1 MRTLLLFL
9 LVYLTMAIEARRA
22 ASNER
27 AQRGRGGVE
36 PPADVYQVMR
46 VAYPAAF
53 LLMIVDG
60 ALGGRSEPSTIAAGF
75 ALFAAAKALKWWAI
89 GTLGPAWTFRIIVVP
104 GAPLVFKGP
113 YRFVRHPN
121 YLAVVGELLAVA
133 IVTGSRIGG
142 PIAVI
147 GFGLLMLKRIGVEDR
162 ALAFSPQPPASSP
175 QPPMEHKS

>member
-1 MRTLLLFL
+1 MILTLVIAAI
-9 LVYLTMAIEARRA
+9 VYLPLAIEARRA

-36 PPADVYQVMR
+36 PPDDVYEAMR

-60 ALGGRSEPSTIAAGF
+60 ALGGKSEPSTIAAGL

-89 GTLGPAWTFRIIVVP
+89 ATLGPAWTFRIIVVP
-104 GAPLVFKGP
+104 GAPLVLKGP

-121 YLAVVGELLAVA
+121 YIAVVGELLAVA

-147 GFGLLMLKRIGVEDR
+147 GFGLLLLKRIVVEDR
-162 ALAFSPQPPASSP
+162 ALAENRQI
-175 QPPMEHKS
+175 

>member
-1 MRTLLLFL
+1 MISTLIIAAI
-9 LVYLTMAIEARRA
+9 VYLPMAIEARRA
-22 ASNER
+22 AANES

-36 PPADVYQVMR
+36 PPDDVYQVMR

-53 LLMIVDG
+53 LLMIVEG
-60 ALGGRSEPSTIAAGF
+60 ALGGRPEPPTIAAGF

-104 GAPLVFKGP
+104 GAPLVVKGP

-121 YLAVVGELLAVA
+121 YIAVVGEFLAIA

-142 PIAVI
+142 PTAVI
-147 GFGLLMLKRIGVEDR
+147 GFGLLLLKRIVVENR
-162 ALAFSPQPPASSP
+162 ALASSS
-175 QPPMEHKS
+175 QPPMEDKP